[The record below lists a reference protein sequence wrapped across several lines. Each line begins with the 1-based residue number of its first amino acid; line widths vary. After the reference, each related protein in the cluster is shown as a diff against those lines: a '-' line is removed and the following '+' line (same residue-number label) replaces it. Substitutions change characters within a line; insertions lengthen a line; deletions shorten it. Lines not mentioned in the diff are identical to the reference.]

1 MDNLFKT
8 LLIIILLAF
17 LYLYYESSDNGRYI
31 EYGKES
37 QDWASLLDTKT
48 GKMYYRHEGK
58 IVSYDFPNATKK
70 ENVIKFE
77 SIK

>member
-1 MDNLFKT
+1 MDNLFKA

-17 LYLYYESSDNGRYI
+17 LYLYYEGSDNERYI
-31 EYGKES
+31 QLGTS
-37 QDWASLLDTKT
+37 SFRVLDTKT
-48 GKMYYRHEGK
+48 GKMYYRREGK
-58 IVSYDFPNATKK
+58 IVSYDFPNATKM